1 MKFVLSGIA
10 KYYLIYDEL
19 MFKCQK
25 TLDTFSS
32 RIHRCYKEKK
42 EKKKSYYPEGTQNI
56 RGLSHEDSLHQCS
69 YLNVLIKTHQ

>member
-25 TLDTFSS
+25 TLDTFSRS
-32 RIHRCYKEKK
+32 IHRCYKEKK
-42 EKKKSYYPEGTQNI
+42 EKKKKAITRKELKISEG
-56 RGLSHEDSLHQCS
+56 
-69 YLNVLIKTHQ
+69 YLMKIACINVPI